1 MASLIDTFVTSST
14 YNTLPLISQV
24 AGAPAD
30 HSQDL
35 QDLRELLS
43 KHNVPKGGEVMV
55 FDKIPIPGRG
65 VVQIMKP
72 IVPPNSNKLRGIH
85 YFVDANASLQAYE
98 YGNYEVP
105 DMSGFEPFLAEFCS
119 LVSEPGL
126 QHKFGLKL
134 QREDDTDQTRWTEC
148 ELHAKRGTIMF
159 PDGMPMPDGESDYS
173 VATEWRAIFN
183 VLPRTCKH
191 TTTCRHGR
199 TTCKHCKHC
208 SSHPDESAVNYGN
221 ETGFCLGGQKILPG
235 TPVHDIVD
243 RITSILWR
251 ASLLATHQR
260 IPKVT
265 QAPGLPCISR
275 PRQSFAY
282 CMGSGGKTNDEAL
295 QASFLRVSRDVNKQ
309 GKFALAQ
316 TSCVIS

>member
-1 MASLIDTFVTSST
+1 MSFNNTMASLIDTFVPSST
-14 YNTLPLISQV
+14 YNNLPLISQV
-24 AGAPAD
+24 AGAPRD

-43 KHNVPKGGEVMV
+43 KHDVPKGISVRLIHKHLDTTEGEVMV
-55 FDKIPIPGRG
+55 FDKVPVPGHG

-72 IVPPNSNKLRGIH
+72 TVRLNSNKLRGIH
-85 YFVDANASLQAYE
+85 YFVNSNASLQAYE

-105 DMSGFEPFLAEFCS
+105 DMSDHEPVLSEFCS
-119 LVSEPGL
+119 LVSERGL

-134 QREDDTDQTRWTEC
+134 QREDDTDQTGWTEY

-173 VATEWRAIFN
+173 VATEWKAIMN
-183 VLPRTCKH
+183 ELPRTCKH

-208 SSHPDESAVNYGN
+208 NSHPDESIVNCGQD
-221 ETGFCLGGQKILPG
+221 TGLCLGGQKILPG

-243 RITSILWR
+243 RII
-251 ASLLATHQR
+251 
-260 IPKVT
+260 
-265 QAPGLPCISR
+265 
-275 PRQSFAY
+275 
-282 CMGSGGKTNDEAL
+282 
-295 QASFLRVSRDVNKQ
+295 ASF
-309 GKFALAQ
+309 
-316 TSCVIS
+316 

>member
-1 MASLIDTFVTSST
+1 MASLIDTFVPSTT

-24 AGAPAD
+24 AGAPTD

-43 KHNVPKGGEVMV
+43 KHNVPKGVSVRLIHKHFDTTEGEVMV
-55 FDKIPIPGRG
+55 FDKIPVPGHG

-72 IVPPNSNKLRGIH
+72 IVPPNSNKFRGIH
-85 YFVDANASLQAYE
+85 YFVDANATLQAYE

-105 DMSGFEPFLAEFCS
+105 DMSGFESFLAEFCS
-119 LVSEPGL
+119 LVSERGL
-126 QHKFGLKL
+126 QRKFGLKL
-134 QREDDTDQTRWTEC
+134 QREDDTDQTGWTEY

-173 VATEWRAIFN
+173 VTTEWKAIFN
-183 VLPRTCKH
+183 ELPRTCKH

-208 SSHPDESAVNYGN
+208 NSHPDESVVNYGN

-243 RITSILWR
+243 RII
-251 ASLLATHQR
+251 AA
-260 IPKVT
+260 
-265 QAPGLPCISR
+265 
-275 PRQSFAY
+275 F
-282 CMGSGGKTNDEAL
+282 
-295 QASFLRVSRDVNKQ
+295 
-309 GKFALAQ
+309 
-316 TSCVIS
+316 

>member
-1 MASLIDTFVTSST
+1 MASLIDTFVPSST
-14 YNTLPLISQV
+14 YNTFPLISQV
-24 AGAPAD
+24 AGAPTD

-43 KHNVPKGGEVMV
+43 KHNVPKGVSVRLIHKHFDTTEGEVMV
-55 FDKIPIPGRG
+55 FDKIPIPGQG

-72 IVPPNSNKLRGIH
+72 IVPPNSNQLRGIH

-119 LVSEPGL
+119 LVSLRVEFVLGPSCLVRIILVLRLEPEFVL
-126 QHKFGLKL
+126 ETSL
-134 QREDDTDQTRWTEC
+134 
-148 ELHAKRGTIMF
+148 GTIMF

-173 VATEWRAIFN
+173 VTTEWTAIFN
-183 VLPRTCKH
+183 ELPRTCKH

-208 SSHPDESAVNYGN
+208 NNHPDESAVNYGN
-221 ETGFCLGGQKILPG
+221 ETGFCLGGQKTLPG

-243 RITSILWR
+243 RIV
-251 ASLLATHQR
+251 AA
-260 IPKVT
+260 
-265 QAPGLPCISR
+265 
-275 PRQSFAY
+275 F
-282 CMGSGGKTNDEAL
+282 
-295 QASFLRVSRDVNKQ
+295 
-309 GKFALAQ
+309 
-316 TSCVIS
+316 